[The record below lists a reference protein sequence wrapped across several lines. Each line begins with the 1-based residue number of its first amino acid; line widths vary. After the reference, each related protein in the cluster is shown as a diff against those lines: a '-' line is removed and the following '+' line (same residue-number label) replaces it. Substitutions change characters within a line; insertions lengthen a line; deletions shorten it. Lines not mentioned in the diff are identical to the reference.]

1 VRVCIIIHSL
11 AFEVEKVLEDDMY
24 WEWIQ
29 DGQDEDEGICEPVY
43 DAFVVEDEV
52 LIGHE
57 SEGQRKR
64 RQVQHA
70 LFESLHVV

>member
-1 VRVCIIIHSL
+1 
-11 AFEVEKVLEDDMY
+11 MY